1 MARPTHRHRS
11 KPAEDLRPQSSRLEI
26 VCWTLLFVAAIAAL
40 IWKHHTVFFYS
51 WTDEQIHLYVA
62 HRMTQGAVLYRYI
75 DSARPPLLLFPLV
88 WLMKM
93 GCSPLLAGRALVV
106 GIQLATAG
114 LLLWGGWRL
123 ASWRAGALAAL
134 LFLTSPEVFARVH
147 YTGVHLVALTA
158 TACVLFSFRGQP
170 FRAGLFLGLS
180 LAADQHGLVVG
191 GIVALLTL
199 ARRPR
204 DSVWFILGTLI
215 VCAIVFGGVLA
226 MGGRHLWGSLV
237 GIHLFHFRVG
247 QGVGAQFW
255 DDFTP
260 WICEHVY
267 LFVGAGLAAALL
279 ARAQTASGDPN
290 PSSSRDVRVLLFVVA
305 AHIAVVLALSG
316 AVFLYVVVIAPL
328 LTLLAGMGFDAALV
342 RWRPGRQLSQ
352 ARRGSRLIFSGVV
365 GVLAL
370 TAGGWS
376 VARSHREGL
385 DERHYSFWPH
395 VLHGQVARAQQ
406 LDPARWVGSESVL
419 PPQAATGT
427 IFGDPTIV
435 SFLALQSGLRVSG
448 ELADLNPSWVE
459 AGTVKGEEIVSRI
472 ERDGV
477 AAVITPPFGL
487 LQDPFFKSYA
497 LACYEK
503 PRPFFP
509 PESGPGEGLPFI
521 LAFTHLRGPTPCQ
534 PRPL

>member
-1 MARPTHRHRS
+1 M
-11 KPAEDLRPQSSRLEI
+11 
-26 VCWTLLFVAAIAAL
+26 LFVAAVVAL

-62 HRMTQGAVLYRYI
+62 HRMTEGAVLYRDI
-75 DSARPPLLLFPLV
+75 DSARPPLVLFPLA
-88 WLMKM
+88 WLMRL
-93 GCSPLLAGRALVV
+93 GFSPLLAARALVV

-147 YTGVHLVALTA
+147 YTGIQLVALTA
-158 TACVLFSFRGQP
+158 SACVLFSLRGQP

-191 GIVALLTL
+191 GIVALLTV

-204 DSVWFILGTLI
+204 DALPFALGALG
-215 VCAIVFGGVLA
+215 VCAIVFGGVWA
-226 MGGRHLWGSLV
+226 MGGRHLWGSLI
-237 GIHLFHFRVG
+237 GIHIFHFRVG
-247 QGVGAQFW
+247 QGVASQFW

-260 WICEHVY
+260 WIYEHVY
-267 LFVGAGLAAALL
+267 LFVGAGLAAVLL
-279 ARAQTASGDPN
+279 ARGRKQVPSGDQPQ
-290 PSSSRDVRVLLFVVA
+290 SSRDVRVLFLVVA

-328 LTLLAGMGFDAALV
+328 LTLLAAMGFEAVAA
-342 RWRPGRQLSQ
+342 RWRSGRHH
-352 ARRGSRLIFSGVV
+352 RLIYSGVV
-365 GVLAL
+365 GLLAL
-370 TAGGWS
+370 TAGGWAA
-376 VARSHREGL
+376 ARSHREGL
-385 DERHYSFWPH
+385 DERQYSFWPH
-395 VLHGQVARAQQ
+395 VLHGQVSRAQQ
-406 LDPARWVGSESVL
+406 LDPARWVGSDSVL
-419 PPQAATGT
+419 PHQGT

-477 AAVITPPFGL
+477 AAVLTPPFGL
-487 LQDPFFKSYA
+487 IQDPYFKSY
-497 LACYEK
+497 LKSCYET

-521 LAFTHLRGPTPCQ
+521 LAFTHLRGPPPCQ
-534 PRPL
+534 VRPL